1 MGLKKE
7 IKEPS
12 IWYSIFIMLM
22 VITII
27 MTGILIFEATI
38 ELMLLIALMTTIP
51 FILYLGFSYKQL
63 QEAMLSMMAK
73 ALQPSMIVL
82 VVGAMIGAWLISG
95 TVPTLIYYGIQ
106 TISPGYFFVT
116 ALIFCTIVSVST
128 GTSWGTMGT
137 AGVALMGIS
146 HGLELPAGMSAGAI
160 ISGAYFG
167 DKISPLSDSTNL
179 AAAIMETDLMDHVK
193 HMLWTTTPAYILT
206 ALVFLFLGLNYGQ
219 DGGSLSNIEAMTDFL
234 SSHYNLGLIPMIPVV
249 VVIALL
255 IMSKPP
261 ITSIFIGAVIAG
273 IIAITYQGAGITET
287 LNTIY
292 EGYVVNSGIES
303 VDSLLTQGGITSMFN
318 LLALFLFA
326 LGLGGLLQESGILK
340 TFLDTFFSRVNSM
353 QTLVPTSMV
362 ASYIGTAILGTASAS
377 IALVGTMLKPLYKKQ
392 RLKPQNLSRLME
404 DTATQGAVAIPWN
417 GNAIFAAAAL
427 GVAPLTFLPFLFLA
441 FFTPVFTLLYG
452 LTGFTM
458 LKMDEEEE
466 EEVEEGEEE

>member
-1 MGLKKE
+1 MDLKKE

-12 IWYSIFIMLM
+12 IWYSIFIMVM
-22 VITII
+22 IIAVI
-27 MTGILIFEATI
+27 MSGILIFEATI
-38 ELMLLIALMTTIP
+38 ELMLLIALMVTIP
-51 FILYLGFSYKQL
+51 FILNLGYSYKEL

-146 HGLELPAGMSAGAI
+146 HGLELPAGISAGAI

-219 DGGSLSNIEAMTDFL
+219 NGGSLSNIEVMTDFL
-234 SSHYNLGLIPMIPVV
+234 SSHYNLGWIPMIPVV

-261 ITSIFIGAVIAG
+261 ITSIFIGAAIAG
-273 IIAITYQGAGITET
+273 IIAIVYQGAGITET

-292 EGYVVNSGIES
+292 DGYVVDSGIES

-340 TFLDTFFSRVNSM
+340 TFLDTFFSRINSV

-452 LTGFTM
+452 WTGFTM
-458 LKMDEEEE
+458 LKMDEGEEE
-466 EEVEEGEEE
+466 ENKES

>member
-1 MGLKKE
+1 MMDLKKE

-12 IWYSIFIMLM
+12 IWYSIFIMVM
-22 VITII
+22 IIVII
-27 MTGILIFEATI
+27 MSGILIFEATI
-38 ELMLLIALMTTIP
+38 ELMLLIALMVTIP
-51 FILYLGFSYKQL
+51 FILYLGYSYKEL

-146 HGLELPAGMSAGAI
+146 HSLGLPAGMSAGAI

-193 HMLWTTTPAYILT
+193 HMLWTTIPAYILT
-206 ALVFLFLGLNYGQ
+206 LLVFLFLGLNYSQ
-219 DGGSLSNIEAMTDFL
+219 DGGSLTNVDVMTDFL

-249 VVIALL
+249 VVITLL
-255 IMSKPP
+255 VMSKPP
-261 ITSIFIGAVIAG
+261 ITSIFIGAAVGGVIA
-273 IIAITYQGAGITET
+273 IVYQGAGVTAT
-287 LNTIY
+287 LNTMY
-292 EGYVVNSGIES
+292 DGYAVNSGIEAI
-303 VDSLLTQGGITSMFN
+303 DSLLTQGGITSMFN

-340 TFLDTFFSRVNSM
+340 TFLDTFFSRINSVK
-353 QTLVPTSMV
+353 TLVPTSMV

-427 GVAPLTFLPFLFLA
+427 GVAPLTFMPFLFLA
-441 FFTPVFTLLYG
+441 FFTPIFTLLYG

-458 LKMDEEEE
+458 LKMDEEEMKE
-466 EEVEEGEEE
+466 DNDKN

>member
-1 MGLKKE
+1 MMDLKKE

-12 IWYSIFIMLM
+12 IWYSIFIMVM
-22 VITII
+22 IIAII
-27 MTGILIFEATI
+27 MSGILVFEATI

-63 QEAMLSMMAK
+63 QEAMLSMMSK

-116 ALIFCTIVSVST
+116 ALLFCTIVSVST

-219 DGGSLSNIEAMTDFL
+219 DGGSLSNIDTMTDFL
-234 SSHYNLGLIPMIPVV
+234 SSHYNLGWIPMIPVIV
-249 VVIALL
+249 VVVLL

-261 ITSIFIGAVIAG
+261 ITSIFIGAAIAG
-273 IIAITYQGAGITET
+273 IIAIVYQGAGITET
-287 LNTIY
+287 LDTIY
-292 EGYVVNSGIES
+292 DGYVVNSGIES

-427 GVAPLTFLPFLFLA
+427 GVAPLTFMPFLFLA

-452 LTGFTM
+452 WTGFTM
-458 LKMDEEEE
+458 LKMDE
-466 EEVEEGEEE
+466 GEEEDLKKK

>member
-1 MGLKKE
+1 MMDLKKE

-12 IWYSIFIMLM
+12 IWYSIFIMVM
-22 VITII
+22 IIAII
-27 MTGILIFEATI
+27 MSGILVFEATI
-38 ELMLLIALMTTIP
+38 ELMLLIALMVTIP
-51 FILYLGFSYKQL
+51 FILYLGYSYKEL

-73 ALQPSMIVL
+73 ALQPSMIIL

-106 TISPGYFFVT
+106 TIAPGYFFVT

-146 HGLELPAGMSAGAI
+146 HGLELPAGISAGAI

-179 AAAIMETDLMDHVK
+179 AAAIMETELMDHVK

-219 DGGSLSNIEAMTDFL
+219 NDGSLSNIEVMTDFL
-234 SSHYNLGLIPMIPVV
+234 SSHFNLGWIPMIPVV
-249 VVIALL
+249 VVVALL

-261 ITSIFIGAVIAG
+261 ITSIFIGAAIAG
-273 IIAITYQGAGITET
+273 IIAIVYQGAGITET

-292 EGYVVNSGIES
+292 DGYVVNSGIES

-340 TFLDTFFSRVNSM
+340 TFLDTFFSRVNSVGA
-353 QTLVPTSMV
+353 LVPTSMV

-458 LKMDEEEE
+458 LKF
-466 EEVEEGEEE
+466 EEGEEEEDRA

>member
-1 MGLKKE
+1 MDLNKE

-12 IWYSIFIMLM
+12 IWYSIFIMVM
-22 VITII
+22 IIAII
-27 MTGILIFEATI
+27 MSGILVFEATI

-63 QEAMLSMMAK
+63 QEAMLSMMSK

-116 ALIFCTIVSVST
+116 ALLFCTIVSVST

-167 DKISPLSDSTNL
+167 DKISPMSDSTNL

-219 DGGSLSNIEAMTDFL
+219 DGGSLSNIDTMTDFL
-234 SSHYNLGLIPMIPVV
+234 SSHYNLGWIPMIPVIV
-249 VVIALL
+249 VVVLL

-261 ITSIFIGAVIAG
+261 ITSIFIGAAIAG
-273 IIAITYQGAGITET
+273 IIAIVYQGAGITET
-287 LNTIY
+287 LDTIY
-292 EGYVVNSGIES
+292 DGYVVNSGIES

-427 GVAPLTFLPFLFLA
+427 GVAPLTFMPFLFLA

-452 LTGFTM
+452 WTGFTM
-458 LKMDEEEE
+458 LKMDE
-466 EEVEEGEEE
+466 GEEEDLKKK